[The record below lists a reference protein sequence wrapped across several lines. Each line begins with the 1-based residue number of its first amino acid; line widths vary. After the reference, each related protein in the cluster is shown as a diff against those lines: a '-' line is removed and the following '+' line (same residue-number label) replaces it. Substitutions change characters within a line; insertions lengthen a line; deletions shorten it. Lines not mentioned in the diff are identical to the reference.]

1 MSRII
6 EDARGRMR
14 ALGLSMLLFAGCAAD
29 PAPPLTQSLEGPHVF
44 VASESDG
51 RVHVLDA
58 ATLEEV
64 ATVEVGAAVGEVHA
78 TPDGRLVWA
87 LATGAAQVALIDAR
101 TLETRLVPVGAR
113 PVHSYLE
120 PSGERIWIGNDG
132 SGDVSIVE
140 LESGRETRVLTGNG
154 HHKAAFVVDAEGA
167 LAFVYVSNI
176 SDNTLTVLEPSGE
189 VIETVSVGPAP
200 HGITYSARTRRVYN
214 CSGDDDDSV
223 EVLDPWGDDP
233 HAIVGRIALPGRCG
247 WIHTDEG
254 GAHAWAGLSSV
265 GLLARIDL
273 EAGEVDT
280 WAAGVTPDKCA
291 VVGERAFVAN
301 VAEPTVT
308 VIDLEDGATRT
319 IVVGRAHVEGGR
331 GHRGLR
337 HHRGRVYVPNAQDG
351 TISVVDT
358 ATEAVIATVEGIP
371 GASGIA
377 VAGGGVGTP
386 PE

>member
-6 EDARGRMR
+6 EGARGRIR
-14 ALGLSMLLFAGCAAD
+14 ALGLCALLSGCAAD
-29 PAPPLTQSLEGPHVF
+29 AAPPLTQPLEGPHVF
-44 VASESDG
+44 VAGSGDG
-51 RVHVLDA
+51 LVHVLDE

-64 ATVEVGAAVGEVHA
+64 ATVAVGAGASEVHA

-101 TLETRLVPVGAR
+101 TLETRIVPVGMR

-140 LESGRETRVLTGNG
+140 LATARETRALTGNG
-154 HHKAAFVVDAEGA
+154 HHKAAFVTDAAGA

-176 SDNTLTVLEPSGE
+176 TDGTLAVLDPDGGA
-189 VIETVSVGPAP
+189 VETVSVGPAP
-200 HGITYSARTRRVYN
+200 HGIAYSARTRRVYN
-214 CSGDDDDSV
+214 CSGDDENSI

-233 HAIVGRIALPGRCG
+233 HAVVDRIALPGRCG
-247 WIHTDEG
+247 WIHAGED

-265 GLLARIDL
+265 GRLARVDL
-273 EAGEVDT
+273 EAGTVET

-319 IVVGRAHVEGGR
+319 IGIGRAHVEGGR
-331 GHRGLR
+331 GHRGIR
-337 HHRGRVYVPNAQDG
+337 YHGGRVYVPNAEDG
-351 TISVVDT
+351 TVSVIDT
-358 ATEAVIATVEGIP
+358 ASEAVIATLERIP

-377 VAGGGVGTP
+377 VAGGGAGTP